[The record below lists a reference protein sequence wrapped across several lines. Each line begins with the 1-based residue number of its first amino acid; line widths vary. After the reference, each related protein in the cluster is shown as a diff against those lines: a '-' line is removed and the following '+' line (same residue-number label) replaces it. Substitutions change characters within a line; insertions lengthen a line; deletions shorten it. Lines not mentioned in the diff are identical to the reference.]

1 MGSRSGLGSTG
12 DFFHG
17 FHLQLR
23 TRSVFVTS
31 SRLFRGNQFASKG
44 ILEIFTDDS
53 DSVSIFRFLIKENI
67 AERKVQPLRVS
78 KCSTSGLFTLHLLF
92 RLLPNAVCCNYIPR
106 EPHTIFFPLRVF
118 TAAGPASKQSEKS
131 ELWCQRFSMHEIM
144 YSIQPQVISH
154 SSHGSTQLL

>member
-12 DFFHG
+12 HFFHG

-23 TRSVFVTS
+23 TWSVFVTS

-44 ILEIFTDDS
+44 ILEIFADDS
-53 DSVSIFRFLIKENI
+53 DSVSIFRFSIEENI

-92 RLLPNAVCCNYIPR
+92 RLLPV
-106 EPHTIFFPLRVF
+106 
-118 TAAGPASKQSEKS
+118 
-131 ELWCQRFSMHEIM
+131 
-144 YSIQPQVISH
+144 
-154 SSHGSTQLL
+154 LL

>member
-106 EPHTIFFPLRVF
+106 EPHTIFFPCVFSWQQVQRVNRVRRANCGARDF
-118 TAAGPASKQSEKS
+118 PCMKSCTASNH
-131 ELWCQRFSMHEIM
+131 R
-144 YSIQPQVISH
+144 
-154 SSHGSTQLL
+154 